1 MKTLIT
7 GANGF
12 VGAALKQK
20 LSAEAEHQVVS
31 VIRRHS
37 STEAVPSADTLQV
50 ADLSTESLPKG
61 SMVDVDAVVHTAA
74 RVHIMKDSANDP
86 LAESLRVNRDAT
98 LRLARQAATE
108 GVKRFVFISTA
119 KVHGE
124 ASEPGRAFTEQDAPA
139 PEDPYAVSKYEAEK
153 GLRELGLRYGMDIV
167 IVRPP
172 LVYGPG
178 VKANFKAMMHW
189 VRRGVPLP
197 LGAVNNS
204 RSLVSLDNLVDLIAL
219 CLRHPAAANQVFLA
233 ADGEDVSTTELL
245 RLLAQSMDKSARLIP
260 VPVGVLLGAGKLLG
274 KEPVLRRLC
283 GNFQVRPDNARRL
296 LNWQAPLSL
305 QAGLERTVQAFLTE
319 NS

>member
-1 MKTLIT
+1 MRTLIT

-12 VGAALKQK
+12 IGAPLRNK
-20 LSAEAEHQVVS
+20 LHTEAGHQVVS
-31 VIRRHS
+31 VVRQAGDG
-37 STEAVPSADTLQV
+37 AVPSGDSV
-50 ADLSTESLPKG
+50 HVVDLCTESLPKG
-61 SMVDVDAVVHTAA
+61 SMVNVDAVVHAAA
-74 RVHIMKDSANDP
+74 RVHVMNDRAADP
-86 LAESLRVNRDAT
+86 LAESRRVNCDAT

-124 ASEPGRAFTEQDAPA
+124 TSEAGRPFSELDAPA
-139 PEDPYAVSKYEAEK
+139 PQDPYAISKYEAEE

-178 VKANFKAMMHW
+178 VKANFKAMMEW

-197 LGAVNNS
+197 LGAVNNR
-204 RSLVSLDNLVDLIAL
+204 RSLVGLENLVDLIAL

-245 RLLAQSMDKSARLIP
+245 RLLAECMDRPTRLIP
-260 VPVGVLLGAGKLLG
+260 MPGALLLGAGKLAG
-274 KEPVLRRLC
+274 KAPVVGRLC
-283 GNFQVRPDNARRL
+283 GNFQVSPNKARRL
-296 LNWQAPLSL
+296 LGWQAPVSL
-305 QAGLERTVQAFLTE
+305 KEGLAATVHSFLAE
-319 NS
+319 NR